1 MATDTARHVYDSG
14 IIGNCAYIAHVA
26 KNSNITWLCW
36 PYFDSP
42 CVFGG
47 LLDAERAGEF
57 SIEPAENEEYESRQY
72 YLKNTNV
79 LCTEFNCAS
88 GKYRVLDFAPRFAQF
103 ERMFKPYQLFRKIEL
118 LEGTPHI
125 RVRCRPTYDYGAL
138 QAQGTPGSNHIAYQG
153 LGIALR
159 LTGSLPLSYIM
170 SERPFVLT
178 RNNYLVLSF
187 ANPLEAPLETVSEEF
202 LKRTIE
208 YWRGWVRY
216 STIDS
221 FEQNAVIR
229 SCLALK
235 LHQFEDTGA
244 IIAASTTSLPESPG
258 SGRTWDYRYC
268 WIRDTYYTLSA
279 LRSIGHGSELE
290 RYAQYIQNIA
300 VGLDGRYCPV
310 YSIRGQDDLPER
322 TVDLDG
328 YLGNQPVRI
337 GNQAVEHVQNDVY
350 GQILVS
356 LLPLMVDERFS
367 HLNSIASTRLVFHIL
382 AQIEK
387 TMDEPDAGLWEFRN
401 AAQLHCYTFLFH
413 WIGGKA
419 ARRIGEYLKDEE
431 MIATAGRLIAMAAER
446 IERCYDEEAGVYT
459 SAIGVDALD
468 ASLLQLITLGYLDPD
483 SEKAR
488 RHLRGLEA
496 KLKTENGLF
505 YRYLHED
512 DFGKPHTTF
521 LICSFW
527 YIEALATVGRTDE
540 AIAGFQNLLGYANHL
555 GLFSEDVDNNDGGQW
570 GNFPQTYS
578 HVGLMNAASR
588 IARKL
593 DRPDFLW

>member
-1 MATDTARHVYDSG
+1 MTQADRHLYESG
-14 IIGNCAYIAHVA
+14 IIGNCAYIAHV
-26 KNSNITWLCW
+26 NRRSNVSWLCW
-36 PYFDSP
+36 PYFDSS

-47 LLDAERAGEF
+47 LLDSDRCGEF
-57 SIEPAENEEYESRQY
+57 SIEPEGEYESRQY
-72 YLKNTNV
+72 YIENTNI
-79 LCTEFNCAS
+79 LCTEFTCAT
-88 GKYRVLDFAPRFAQF
+88 GRYRVIDWAPRFAQF
-103 ERMFKPYQLFRKIEL
+103 ERMFKPYQMFRKIEL
-118 LEGTPHI
+118 LEGTPRI
-125 RVRCRPTYDYGAL
+125 RVRCKPTYNYGEL
-138 QAQGTPGSNHIAYQG
+138 QATGTPGSNHIAYQG

-159 LTGSLPLSYIM
+159 LTGSVPLTYIL
-170 SERPFVLT
+170 SERQFVLT
-178 RNNYLVLSF
+178 QNHYLVLSF

-202 LKRTIE
+202 LKKTIE

-221 FEQNAVIR
+221 FEQKAVIR

-300 VGLDGRYCPV
+300 VELDGRYCPV
-310 YSIRGQDDLPER
+310 YSIRGQNDLPER
-322 TVDLDG
+322 TVALEG
-328 YLGNQPVRI
+328 YRGNQPVRV
-337 GNQAVEHVQNDVY
+337 GNQAVEHVQNDVF

-356 LLPLMVDERFS
+356 LLPLIVDDRFS
-367 HLNSIASTRLVFHIL
+367 HLNSIASSRLVFDL
-382 AQIEK
+382 LGQIAK

-413 WIGGKA
+413 WIGAQA
-419 ARRIGEYLKDEE
+419 ARRIGDYWKDTK
-431 MIATAGRLIAMAAER
+431 IIQTAEDLIAQAAER
-446 IERCYDEEAGVYT
+446 IERCYDAEKGVYT

-468 ASLLQLITLGYLDPD
+468 ASLLQLITLGYLDPT
-483 SEKAR
+483 SERAR
-488 RHLRGLEA
+488 RHLQGLEA
-496 KLKTENGLF
+496 KLKTEKGLF

-540 AIAGFQNLLGYANHL
+540 AVAGFRNLLSYANHL
-555 GLFSEDVDNNDGGQW
+555 GLFSEDVDNQDGSQW

-588 IARKL
+588 IARSL

>member
-1 MATDTARHVYDSG
+1 MTKTDRHAYDSG
-14 IIGNCAYIAHVA
+14 IIGNCAYIAHVDRR
-26 KNSNITWLCW
+26 SNVSWLCW

-47 LLDAERAGEF
+47 LLDPEKTGEF
-57 SIEPAENEEYESRQY
+57 SIEPDGEYESRQY
-72 YLKNTNV
+72 YLDNTNI
-79 LCTEFNCAS
+79 LCTEFTCSA
-88 GKYRVLDFAPRFAQF
+88 GRYRVLDFAPRFPQF
-103 ERMFKPYQLFRKIEL
+103 ERMFKPYQLFRKIEV
-118 LEGTPHI
+118 LEGIPKI
-125 RVRCRPTYDYGAL
+125 RVRCKPTYNYGEL
-138 QAQGTPGSNHIAYQG
+138 QATATPGSNHIAYQG

-159 LTGSLPLSYIM
+159 LTGSLPLSYILN
-170 SERPFVLT
+170 ERSFVLT
-178 RNNYLVLSF
+178 RNHYLVLSY
-187 ANPLEAPLETVSEEF
+187 ANPLEAPLESVAEEF
-202 LKRTIE
+202 LKKTTE

-221 FEQNAVIR
+221 FEQKAVIR

-290 RYAQYIQNIA
+290 GYAQYIQNITVEA
-300 VGLDGRYCPV
+300 DGRYCPV
-310 YSIRGQDDLPER
+310 YSIRGQNDLPESV
-322 TVDLDG
+322 VDLEG
-328 YLGNQPVRI
+328 YQGNQPVRV

-356 LLPLMVDERFS
+356 LLPLIVDDRFS
-367 HLNSIASTRLVFHIL
+367 HLNSIASTQLVFNL
-382 AQIEK
+382 LGQIEK

-401 AAQLHCYTFLFH
+401 AAHLHCYTFLFH
-413 WIGGKA
+413 WIGSQA
-419 ARRIGEYLKDEE
+419 ARRIGQYFKDDQ
-431 MIATAGRLIAMAAER
+431 MIAMASKLIEQSAER
-446 IERCYDEEAGVYT
+446 IERCYDSERGVYT
-459 SAIGVDALD
+459 SAIGFDALD
-468 ASLLQLITLGYLDPD
+468 ASLLQLITLGYLDPE

-488 RHLRGLEA
+488 KHLQGLEA

-527 YIEALATVGRTDE
+527 YIEALAAVGRTQE
-540 AIAGFQNLLGYANHL
+540 AIDGFRNLLGYGNHL
-555 GLFSEDVDNNDGGQW
+555 GLLSEDVDNNDGSQW

-588 IARKL
+588 IARRL